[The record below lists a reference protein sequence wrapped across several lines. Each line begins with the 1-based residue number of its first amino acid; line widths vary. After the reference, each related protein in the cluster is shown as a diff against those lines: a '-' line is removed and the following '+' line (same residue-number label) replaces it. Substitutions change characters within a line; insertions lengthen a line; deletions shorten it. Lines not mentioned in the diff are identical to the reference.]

1 MNQNHEHPH
10 DEVRELLAEAGS
22 PPPIPAAEL
31 AGIRRAAREEWRA
44 RHTGP
49 AKRSGNSRS
58 WLAIAA
64 GLLLAVT
71 LAWWSMGRLP
81 SGSAEVV
88 ATVALVRGD
97 ASVTPAASDEARS
110 PIAGDELTTGS
121 TVQTSTGRLAIA
133 SPGGPS
139 IRFDAGTE
147 ASIVSA
153 TRVELRHGAVYV
165 DSGPGH
171 ASNVEIATPLG
182 LVTEI
187 GTQFEVR
194 VGNGNGETVRV
205 RVREG
210 SVSLAH
216 NGESYAASIG
226 QQLTIDSRGEVFRAS
241 VAVRGREW
249 AWAVEAAPSMN
260 IDGRSVLAYLDWIAR
275 ETGWEIQY
283 TDAGLEQGA
292 AENFINGSIEGL
304 GLTPEQSLEVVLPG
318 SDLGYE
324 LRDGILLIGN

>member
-1 MNQNHEHPH
+1 MNQNNEHPH

-31 AGIRRAAREEWRA
+31 AGIRKAAREEWRA
-44 RHTGP
+44 RHTSP
-49 AKRSGNSRS
+49 ARRAGGFRG

-64 GLLLAVT
+64 GLLVT
-71 LAWWSMGRLP
+71 VALAWWSTGRLP

-88 ATVALVRGD
+88 ATVALVRGE
-97 ASVTPAASDEARS
+97 ASVAPAASDEPRS
-110 PIAGDELTTGS
+110 PIAGDELSTGS
-121 TVQTSTGRLAIA
+121 TVRTSTGRLAIV

-165 DSGPGH
+165 DSGPSH
-171 ASNVEIATPLG
+171 ASKVEIATPLG

-216 NGESYAASIG
+216 NGESYSASIG

-241 VAVRGREW
+241 VPVRGPEW
-249 AWAVEAAPSMN
+249 AWTLETAPGMD
-260 IDGRSVLAYLDWIAR
+260 IDGRSLLAYLEWIAR

-283 TDAGLEQGA
+283 TDASLEQNAPGVLVS
-292 AENFINGSIEGL
+292 GSIK
-304 GLTPEQSLEVVLPG
+304 GLTPEESLDAVLPG

-324 LRDGILLIGN
+324 VRDGILLIGN